1 MEECMMESC
10 PFCETDAGRAPV
22 DVLYDVLLTC
32 ILILPVYGVL
42 LVVACVMHS
51 QVLAAI
57 VLALLVVTVL
67 LAEAVTASVEDGQ
80 K

>member
-1 MEECMMESC
+1 
-10 PFCETDAGRAPV
+10 
-22 DVLYDVLLTC
+22 
-32 ILILPVYGVL
+32 
-42 LVVACVMHS
+42 MHS